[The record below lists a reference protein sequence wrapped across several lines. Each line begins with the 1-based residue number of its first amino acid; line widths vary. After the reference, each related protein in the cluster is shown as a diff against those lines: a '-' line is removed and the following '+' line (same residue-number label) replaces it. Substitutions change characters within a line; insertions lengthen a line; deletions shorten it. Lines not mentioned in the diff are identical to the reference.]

1 MAEADRQLNYWFG
14 NPNLE
19 TQISMPGGGFGRAS
33 PVRPSVPA
41 NDPTMNVQRAAN
53 YDAAL
58 RQQQIL
64 NASQDAHIGDFKYWE
79 NIARNEGHLG
89 EITGKPNALSAAEA
103 YSKGGKTTVVIR
115 SNGQRHVFHNGEQ
128 VVQEFGSDLPK

>member
-41 NDPTMNVQRAAN
+41 NDPAMVNVQRAPN

-64 NASQDAHIGDFKYWE
+64 NASKDAHIGDIDYWQK
-79 NIARNEGHLG
+79 IADQEGHRIG
-89 EITGKPNALSAAEA
+89 SFTNPYKAAKETSRNGQPTILIDPDGRRVL
-103 YSKGGKTTVVIR
+103 YQ
-115 SNGQRHVFHNGEQ
+115 NGQR
-128 VVQEFGSDLPK
+128 VVERFSDMPK